1 MKWIKYSRYTG
12 DDFGIGA
19 EDLLRALSDY
29 LLQSGFN
36 AQSMRFSE
44 FNEHSLEELKRAIQQ
59 ALESGQMFS
68 DEQLQKM
75 MDEGHIT
82 VEEPG
87 EQPRAGSRGGNG
99 PEGKVKF
106 EVTDKS
112 LDFLGFKTLKDLLG
126 SLGKSSFGRHDTRD
140 LATGVE
146 SSGSS
151 KQYEFGDTLNLDI
164 GETLFSAVR
173 REGLQIPLNLEY
185 SDLRVHQS
193 EYQSSCATVLMLD
206 CSHSMILYGEDRFT
220 PAKKVALALAQL
232 IKTQY
237 PGTR

>member
-12 DDFGIGA
+12 DDLGVGA
-19 EDLLRALSDY
+19 EDLLRALSDF

-44 FNEHSLEELKRAIQQ
+44 FNEHSLEDLKRAIQQ
-59 ALESGQMFS
+59 ALESGQLFS
-68 DEQLQKM
+68 DEQLQRM
-75 MDEGHIT
+75 MEQLQALSEEQLNKLLDNLVQKLIDDGHIA
-82 VEEPG
+82 VQEPCEPQNPG
-87 EQPRAGSRGGNG
+87 GRGGNG

-151 KQYEFGDTLNLDI
+151 KLYEFGDTLNLD
-164 GETLFSAVR
+164 
-173 REGLQIPLNLEY
+173 
-185 SDLRVHQS
+185 
-193 EYQSSCATVLMLD
+193 
-206 CSHSMILYGEDRFT
+206 
-220 PAKKVALALAQL
+220 
-232 IKTQY
+232 
-237 PGTR
+237 